1 MLTIIYSQA
10 ILKLKKLK
18 TKEKAHGIAQRRCN
32 MGKSKVKAVA
42 ELMDG
47 GFVPRQFTLIIENRN
62 TARRREVREVEFARR
77 REKQDRLMAEHR
89 AKENERLAADAE
101 RLKAHNEKL
110 RQKQEEYNKPLP
122 EFAPRI
128 PQEVRGK
135 FFEYVARVVSDA
147 LWNLEYP
154 EYRDDPFGYEQEN
167 AAILGEEIPPP
178 RVKPPRKKV
187 PAECLQ
193 AALRISKLA
202 PFDKSETRIRLRA
215 TISIFIDDRQPCF
228 TTEDRTRLGS
238 HHFDKRFSYRIQKNL
253 GKNVP
258 FFLSLDNQYFNPQ
271 QNDRISATFL
281 DVFREW
287 DPAFT
292 DLKKSGYLPSGEK
305 EVVHLEIF

>member
-1 MLTIIYSQA
+1 
-10 ILKLKKLK
+10 
-18 TKEKAHGIAQRRCN
+18 
-32 MGKSKVKAVA
+32 MGKSKTA
-42 ELMDG
+42 EIQMLDDG
-47 GFVPRQFTLIIENRN
+47 GFVARQSTLIIEARN
-62 TARRREVREVEFARR
+62 MARRREAREVEFARR
-77 REKQDRLMAEHR
+77 REEQDRRMAEYR
-89 AKENERLAADAE
+89 TKEKERLAADAE
-101 RLKAHNEKL
+101 RTKTAEEERRREKE
-110 RQKQEEYNKPLP
+110 KYNKPLP

-135 FFEYVARVVSDA
+135 FFQYVARVISDA

-187 PAECLQ
+187 PAECLK
-193 AALRISKLA
+193 AALRISKLK
-202 PFDKSETRIRLRA
+202 PFVQSETRMRLRA
-215 TISIFIDDRQPCF
+215 TIYIFIYDRQPCF
-228 TTEDRTRLGS
+228 TTEDRTWLNS

-258 FFLSLDNQYFNPQ
+258 FFFSLDNQYFNPQ

-287 DPAFT
+287 DPSFT

-305 EVVHLEIF
+305 EVIHLEIF